1 MLLRMIR
8 HTALLV
14 AVAAPALAAQQ
25 DKAPPAAHEHAAPTK
40 LDAELADH
48 FKGIALTEAQ
58 VKQVTAIKARHHGA
72 MDALKKD
79 AKDQA
84 DPALKAAMAK
94 HMAAEHG
101 EFKALLTAEQY
112 QKFEEN
118 MSAHHAMESKPGEKH
133 EAGHDMG
140 GMKHDAKAEGKVDAK
155 KPSMPATKK
164 P

>member
-25 DKAPPAAHEHAAPTK
+25 DKAPPAPHEHAAPAK

-79 AKDQA
+79 AKSHD
-84 DPALKAAMAK
+84 DPALKAALAQ

-101 EFKALLTAEQY
+101 EFKALLTSEQY
-112 QKFEEN
+112 KKFEEN
-118 MSAHHAMESKPGEKH
+118 MSAHHAMESKGGEKH

-140 GMKHDAKAEGKVDAK
+140 GMKHDAKAEGKTDAK
-155 KPSMPATKK
+155 KPPMPAPKK